1 MAGKIFSVFANFV
14 YFTKLLF
21 SRRENSKDGNQCVL
35 VEVLEGRTLSLSKWV
50 VALPFPLPIKAT
62 KAKDTQSRRA
72 ILLDLGYI
80 THLHTQCL
88 SFSYNHCS

>member
-21 SRRENSKDGNQCVL
+21 SRRENSKDANQCVL

-62 KAKDTQSRRA
+62 KAKDTAYS
-72 ILLDLGYI
+72 DTSSLGYI

>member
-1 MAGKIFSVFANFV
+1 MESSGEKM
-14 YFTKLLF
+14 
-21 SRRENSKDGNQCVL
+21 RENFLDIWPVVQRRANSKSTPNQCVL

-62 KAKDTQSRRA
+62 KAKDTAYS
-72 ILLDLGYI
+72 DTSSLGYI